1 MRLLLDNACAM
12 TDWEKEV
19 IAQADTDQAYKT
31 VNLLNNALEKSG
43 YIVVKKN
50 NVIDGWIRV
59 D

>member
-1 MRLLLDNACAM
+1 M